1 MDNNNINNTFS
12 RFRQNSPSYTLS
24 EDFEDRVF
32 RKIKKK
38 KTQRKAAASVALT
51 IAVFAFIFIAQA
63 IFSHKEPGK
72 ETFITRSGVGIET
85 KEEIPVMEDVIFAS
99 SDRQTNY
106 AIEQVAYYEDENSI

>member
-1 MDNNNINNTFS
+1 MDNINNTFS
-12 RFRQNSPSYTLS
+12 RFRQNSPGYTLS

-32 RKIKKK
+32 AKIKKK
-38 KTQRKAAASVALT
+38 KTQRKAAASAALS

-72 ETFITRSGVGIET
+72 KTFITRSEVGIET

-99 SDRQTNY
+99 SDRQTDY